1 MAIGDQDCVQVMRQR
16 DEAVRLHSYRVQ
28 MNGTTYNVTLEPKN
42 RDKFRVKVND
52 RIFESEPM
60 TEGEI
65 STYVVRSGD
74 EIVRA
79 QTTALQSDT
88 LDVWIE
94 GVPFSASV
102 QSALADSATISLQKG
117 RKERTETQIR
127 ALMPGRVTN
136 ILVKDGDSIELG
148 APLIILEAMK
158 MQNEIT
164 SPLPGRVK
172 KVYVKEGETVRKDS
186 VMIVLE

>member
-1 MAIGDQDCVQVMRQR
+1 MGQQD
-16 DEAVRLHSYRVQ
+16 EGVRLRSYRVQ
-28 MNGTTYNVTLEPKN
+28 VNGTIYNVTLESKN
-42 RDKFRVKVND
+42 SDKFRVNVNG
-52 RIFESEPM
+52 RIFESELM

-65 STYVVRSGD
+65 SAYVVRSGD
-74 EIVRA
+74 DIVRA
-79 QTTALQSDT
+79 HTRTLQLDT
-88 LDVWIE
+88 VDVWVE

-102 QSALADSATISLQKG
+102 QSALADSTTISLQNG
-117 RKERTETQIR
+117 RKERIDTQIR

-148 APLIILEAMK
+148 APLMILEAMK

-172 KVYVKEGETVRKDS
+172 KVHVKEGETVKKDS
-186 VMIVLE
+186 IMIVLE

>member
-1 MAIGDQDCVQVMRQR
+1 V
-16 DEAVRLHSYRVQ
+16 
-28 MNGTTYNVTLEPKN
+28 NGTTYNVTLEPQN
-42 RDKFRVKVND
+42 EDKFRVNVNG

-60 TEGEI
+60 TDGEI
-65 STYVVRSGD
+65 STYVVRSGN

-79 QTTALQSDT
+79 HTRTLQLHT
-88 LDVWIE
+88 VDVWVE

-102 QSALADSATISLQKG
+102 QSALAGSTTISPQKG
-117 RKERTETQIR
+117 RKESIDTQIR
-127 ALMPGRVTN
+127 ALIPGRVTS

-148 APLIILEAMK
+148 APLMILEAMK
-158 MQNEIT
+158 MQNEIA

-172 KVYVKEGETVRKDS
+172 KVHVKEGETVKKDA

>member
-42 RDKFRVKVND
+42 GNKFRVKVND

-102 QSALADSATISLQKG
+102 QPALVDNTTILLQKG
-117 RKERTETQIR
+117 RKERTDTQIR

-172 KVYVKEGETVRKDS
+172 KVHVKEGETVKKDS
-186 VMIVLE
+186 IMIVLE

>member
-1 MAIGDQDCVQVMRQR
+1 MGQQD
-16 DEAVRLHSYRVQ
+16 EGVRLRSYRVQ
-28 MNGTTYNVTLEPKN
+28 VNGTIYNVTLEPKN
-42 RDKFRVKVND
+42 SEKFRVNVNG

-74 EIVRA
+74 DIVRA
-79 QTTALQSDT
+79 HTRTLQLDT
-88 LDVWIE
+88 VDVWVE

-102 QSALADSATISLQKG
+102 QSALADSTTISLQKA
-117 RKERTETQIR
+117 RKERIDTQIR

-148 APLIILEAMK
+148 APLMILEAMK

-172 KVYVKEGETVRKDS
+172 KVHVKEGETVKKDS
-186 VMIVLE
+186 IMIVLE